1 MTQTKRVVSIGCSG
15 CGALAALMLKKL
27 NPSLEV
33 TIIREPQEKGL
44 LTRCATPYICC
55 GDVMVDS
62 SYKDDSIFTEKRIQ
76 LVNVRAVGI
85 DKEKKVKRSIKKHRK
100 HQKNLR
106 RKANQRRSQERRLR
120 ILMIY

>member
-1 MTQTKRVVSIGCSG
+1 MAQIKKVVAIGCSG

-27 NPSLEV
+27 KSSLEV
-33 TIIREPQEKGL
+33 TIIREPEEKGL

-62 SYKDDSIFTEKRIQ
+62 SYKDDSIFTEKGIR

-85 DKEKKVKRSIKKHRK
+85 DRKRK
-100 HQKNLR
+100 
-106 RKANQRRSQERRLR
+106 RLR
-120 ILMIY
+120 QPMATHILTINLF